1 MKEGA
6 GRTRPEPRPG
16 AGIGGLQMKERLQDT
31 EKRLQDLVEGSLAR
45 LAGGKLSP
53 AVVANRLT
61 AGMTDGLTWDAE
73 GKAYAPDQFAITMH
87 ARDVEAII
95 EQAPDLQVELARA
108 LLEAARESGYILPN
122 EPNVTLAADP
132 TLKRWDVRVVAWHS
146 GHQLEFTQAA
156 GPVEV
161 PTGERV
167 PSGAYLILRGQRH
180 FPLDRQL
187 INVGRRLDNQ
197 LILDD
202 PHVSRTHAQIRVRE
216 GRFVV
221 FDLGSTGGTIIN
233 GHRIHQ
239 HVLRPGDVITIA
251 GVTMVYGE
259 DPGGPPDATPAYS
272 PPFPP
277 KPAGDQL
284 TRTWDK
290 NAKKE
295 G

>member
-1 MKEGA
+1 
-6 GRTRPEPRPG
+6 
-16 AGIGGLQMKERLQDT
+16 MKERLQDA
-31 EKRLQDLVEGSLAR
+31 EKRLQDLIEGSLSR
-45 LAGGKLSP
+45 LAGGKISP

-61 AGMTDGLTWDAE
+61 AGMTDGLMWDDE
-73 GKAYAPDQFAITMH
+73 GKSYAPDQFAITMH
-87 ARDVEAII
+87 PRDVEAII
-95 EQAPDLQVELARA
+95 DQAPDLQVDLARA
-108 LLEAARESGYILPN
+108 ILETARESGFVLPN

-132 TLKRWDVRVVAWHS
+132 TLKRWELRVVAWHS
-146 GHQLEFTQAA
+146 GNPLEFTQAA
-156 GPVEV
+156 GKAEV

-167 PSGAYLILRGQRH
+167 PHGAYLILRGQRH
-180 FPLDRQL
+180 FPLDRPL
-187 INVGRRLDNQ
+187 VNVGRRLDNQ

-251 GVTMVYGE
+251 GVSMVYGE

-284 TRTWDK
+284 TRTWDQSS
-290 NAKKE
+290 KKE

>member
-1 MKEGA
+1 
-6 GRTRPEPRPG
+6 
-16 AGIGGLQMKERLQDT
+16 MKERLQ
-31 EKRLQDLVEGSLAR
+31 EAERKLQGLIEGSLSR
-45 LAGGKLSP
+45 LAGGKISP
-53 AVVANRLT
+53 AVVASQLA
-61 AGMTDGLTWDAE
+61 AGMADGLTWDPA
-73 GKAYAPDQFAITMH
+73 GVPYAPDQFAITMH
-87 ARDVEAII
+87 PKDVEAVID
-95 EQAPDLQVELARA
+95 QAPDLRAELARA
-108 LLEAARESGYILPN
+108 LLETARESGYVLST

-132 TLKRWDVRVVAWHS
+132 TLKPWDVRVVAWHS
-146 GHQLEFTQAA
+146 GNQLEFTQA
-156 GPVEV
+156 GNGMEI
-161 PTGERV
+161 PTGDRV
-167 PSGAYLILRGQRH
+167 PRGAYLILRGQRH
-180 FPLDRQL
+180 FPLDRPL

-202 PHVSRTHAQIRVRE
+202 PHVSRTHAQIRVRD

-251 GVTMVYGE
+251 GVSMVYGE

-277 KPAGDQL
+277 KPAGDQS

-290 NAKKE
+290 NEKKKE
-295 G
+295 